1 MKVVVLGGG
10 PGGYVA
16 AIRAAQLGGDVT
28 LIEKSK
34 IGGTC
39 LNVGCIPTK
48 VLLQSAKLLHEIKES
63 DKFGIEVK
71 GNVEVNWGKV
81 QSRKKTVVNTL
92 VSGVKGLLSVNKVK
106 VINGLGRFESKNVIS
121 VISDDGKIEKVEFDN
136 VIIASGSL
144 PFLPPIEGKELEGV
158 MDSTDALSLT
168 NIPKSMVIIGG
179 GVIGVEFASV
189 YSAFGC
195 KVHIVEMLPFILP
208 PIDRELGEMVK
219 ANLISEGIEIYNDCK
234 VTKIEKVNENLN
246 VAFSKGTEKLNI
258 EAEKV
263 LVAVGRRANI
273 KNIDLD
279 KSGVNIEKGCI
290 VVNDNMETNVASI
303 YAIGDCT
310 GKNMLA
316 HVASEQGIVAAER
329 IMGKN
334 SKMDYK
340 TVPAC
345 VYIRPELASVGL
357 TEEQVKTSGI
367 PYRVGKFPLAA
378 NGKALIM
385 GETSGVIKIIADV
398 KYDEILGVHI
408 LGPGATDI
416 ITEGALALRLE
427 CTLEELITTIHAHPT
442 VGEAM
447 REAVLAVNKQAIHIP
462 NK

>member
-1 MKVVVLGGG
+1 
-10 PGGYVA
+10 
-16 AIRAAQLGGDVT
+16 
-28 LIEKSK
+28 
-34 IGGTC
+34 
-39 LNVGCIPTK
+39 
-48 VLLQSAKLLHEIKES
+48 
-63 DKFGIEVK
+63 
-71 GNVEVNWGKV
+71 
-81 QSRKKTVVNTL
+81 
-92 VSGVKGLLSVNKVK
+92 
-106 VINGLGRFESKNVIS
+106 
-121 VISDDGKIEKVEFDN
+121 
-136 VIIASGSL
+136 IIAVGSL
-144 PFLPPIEGKELEGV
+144 PFIPPIEGKDLDGV
-158 MDSTDALSLT
+158 IDSTAALSLE
-168 NIPKSMVIIGG
+168 NIPASMAIIGG
-179 GVIGVEFASV
+179 GVIGVEFASM

-219 ANLISEGIEIYNDCK
+219 VNLISEGIEIYNDCK

-273 KNIDLD
+273 KNLDLD

-345 VYIRPELASVGL
+345 VYIRPELAAVGL

-427 CTLEELITTIHAHPT
+427 CTLEEIITTIHAHPT

-447 REAVLAVNKQAIHIP
+447 KEAVLAVNKQAIHIP

>member
-71 GNVEVNWGKV
+71 GTVEVNWGKV

-92 VSGVKGLLSVNKVK
+92 VSGVKGLLSINKVK
-106 VINGLGRFESKNVIS
+106 VINGLGKFESKNIIS
-121 VISDDGKIEKVEFDN
+121 VTSEEGETQKVEFDN

-144 PFLPPIEGKELEGV
+144 PFIPPIEGKDLEGV
-158 MDSTDALSLT
+158 MDSTDALSIKD
-168 NIPKSMVIIGG
+168 IPKSMVIIGG

-219 ANLISEGIEIYNDCK
+219 VNLISEGIEIYNDCK
-234 VTKIEKVNENLN
+234 VTKIEKVNGNLN
-246 VAFSKGTEKLNI
+246 VAFSKGTEQLNI
-258 EAEKV
+258 KAEKV

-273 KNIDLD
+273 KNLDLD
-279 KSGVNIEKGCI
+279 KSGVKIEKGCI
-290 VVNDNMETNVASI
+290 VVNDNMETNVDSI

-316 HVASEQGIVAAER
+316 HVASEQGTVAAER

-357 TEEQVKTSGI
+357 TEEQVKASGI

-385 GETSGVIKIIADV
+385 GETGGVIKIIADV

-462 NK
+462 NR

>member
-71 GNVEVNWGKV
+71 GTVEVNWGKV
-81 QSRKKTVVNTL
+81 QSRKKTVINTL

-106 VINGLGRFESKNVIS
+106 IINGIGKFESNNIIS
-121 VISDDGKIEKVEFDN
+121 VTSEEGETQKVEFDN

-144 PFLPPIEGKELEGV
+144 PFIPPIEGKDLEGV
-158 MDSTDALSLT
+158 MDSTDALSLK

-219 ANLISEGIEIYNDCK
+219 VNLTSEGIEIYNDCK

-273 KNIDLD
+273 KNLDLD
-279 KSGVNIEKGCI
+279 KSGVKIEKGCI

-345 VYIRPELASVGL
+345 VYIRPELAAVGL

-367 PYRVGKFPLAA
+367 PYRVGKFPLVA

-462 NK
+462 NR

>member
-28 LIEKSK
+28 LIEKSNL
-34 IGGTC
+34 GGTC

-48 VLLQSAKLLHEIKES
+48 ALLQSAKLLHELKES
-63 DKFGIEVK
+63 DNFGIEVK
-71 GNVEVNWGKV
+71 GNVEVNWAKV

-92 VSGVKGLLSVNKVK
+92 VSGVKGLLSINKVK
-106 VINGLGRFESKNVIS
+106 VINGLGKFESKNSIS
-121 VISDDGKIEKVEFDN
+121 VTSEDGNTQKLEFDN

-144 PFLPPIEGKELEGV
+144 PFIPPIEGKDLEGV
-158 MDSTDALSLT
+158 MDSTDALSLK

-219 ANLISEGIEIYNDCK
+219 VNLISEGIEIYNDCK
-234 VTKIEKVNENLN
+234 VTKIEKANENLN
-246 VAFSKGTEKLNI
+246 VAFSKGTEQLNI

-273 KNIDLD
+273 KNLDLD
-279 KSGVNIEKGCI
+279 KSGVKIEKGCI
-290 VVNDNMETNVASI
+290 VVNDNMETNVSGI
-303 YAIGDCT
+303 YAIGDCN

-316 HVASEQGIVAAER
+316 HVASEQGIIAAER

-357 TEEQVKTSGI
+357 TEEQVKTSGVS
-367 PYRVGKFPLAA
+367 YRVGKFPLAA

-398 KYDEILGVHI
+398 NYDEILGVHI

-416 ITEGALALRLE
+416 ITEAALALRLE
-427 CTLEELITTIHAHPT
+427 CTIEELITTIHAHPT

-447 REAVLAVNKQAIHIP
+447 REAALAVNKQAIHIP

>member
-28 LIEKSK
+28 LIEKSNL
-34 IGGTC
+34 GGTC

-48 VLLQSAKLLHEIKES
+48 ALLQSAKLLHELKES

-71 GNVEVNWGKV
+71 GNVEVNWAKV

-92 VSGVKGLLSVNKVK
+92 VSGVKGLLSINKVK
-106 VINGLGRFESKNVIS
+106 VINGLGKFESKNSIS
-121 VISDDGKIEKVEFDN
+121 VTSEDGNTQKVEFDN

-144 PFLPPIEGKELEGV
+144 PFIPPIEGKDLEGV
-158 MDSTDALSLT
+158 MDSTDALSLK

-195 KVHIVEMLPFILP
+195 KVHIVEMLPFLLP

-219 ANLISEGIEIYNDCK
+219 VNLISEGIDIYNDCK
-234 VTKIEKVNENLN
+234 VTKIEKANENLN
-246 VAFSKGTEKLNI
+246 VAFSKGTEQLNI

-273 KNIDLD
+273 KNLDLD
-279 KSGVNIEKGCI
+279 KSGVKIEKGCI
-290 VVNDNMETNVASI
+290 VVNDNMETNVAGI
-303 YAIGDCT
+303 YAIGDCN

-316 HVASEQGIVAAER
+316 HVASEEGIVAAER

-357 TEEQVKTSGI
+357 TEEQVKTSGV

-398 KYDEILGVHI
+398 NYDEILGVHI

-416 ITEGALALRLE
+416 ITEAALALRLE
-427 CTLEELITTIHAHPT
+427 CTIEELITTIHAHPT

-447 REAVLAVNKQAIHIP
+447 REAALAVNKQAIHIP